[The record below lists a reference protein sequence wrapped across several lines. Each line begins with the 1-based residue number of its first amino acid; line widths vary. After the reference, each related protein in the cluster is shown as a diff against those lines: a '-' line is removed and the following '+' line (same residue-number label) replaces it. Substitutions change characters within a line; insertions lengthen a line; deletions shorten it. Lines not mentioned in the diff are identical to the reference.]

1 MLARLCV
8 WQVTYAS
15 PPAASVLALSK
26 PTCIRETIFR
36 VYADGA
42 YKQNLR
48 RVYAKKCTR
57 VYAKWFGVYTQ
68 SAGRIYA
75 KSAGAYTQDRDFR
88 VYANQHCA
96 YTQTSMCA
104 YTQTSIARI
113 RKPDPVFNVRLRMPV
128 IRTKLGARPHAHVRV
143 PRYWFLRTCMYQS
156 ACVWLLK
163 IGC

>member
-1 MLARLCV
+1 LNWTQKAPFGIPKPNSYSVWLLSESSGKRFFAYTQTARISKICGAYTQKNARAYTQNGLA
-8 WQVTYAS
+8 
-15 PPAASVLALSK
+15 
-26 PTCIRETIFR
+26 CIRKVR
-36 VYADGA
+36 
-42 YKQNLR
+42 
-48 RVYAKKCTR
+48 
-57 VYAKWFGVYTQ
+57 GVYTQ
-68 SAGRIYA
+68 NPRAHIRKIGIF
-75 KSAGAYTQDRDFR
+75 AYTQTSIARII
-88 VYANQHCA
+88 
-96 YTQTSMCA
+96 TQTSMCA